1 MMFLK
6 KWQNYQI
13 LLFALPITL
22 FWGFFCFL
30 AIFVFAPSSTGASH
44 DGTLFFL
51 GLGFSGLLSI
61 ASGWVFLYF
70 YEELLQGFS
79 SLSVKLLITLLPS
92 IFLLGYVLLSSR
104 GGLIWLNVI
113 LLHSFLYV
121 LHCYFVLLYPLFKR
135 KPTS

>member
-1 MMFLK
+1 MLLK

-30 AIFVFAPSSTGASH
+30 AIFVFAPSGTGVSD

-61 ASGWVFLYF
+61 VGGWVFLYF
-70 YEELLQGFS
+70 YEELLESFS
-79 SLSVKLLITLLPS
+79 SLNIKLIFMLFPS
-92 IFLLGYVLLSSR
+92 ILLLAFVLYETR

-121 LHCYFVLLYPLFKR
+121 LHCYYVLLYPLFKR
-135 KPTS
+135 KPKA